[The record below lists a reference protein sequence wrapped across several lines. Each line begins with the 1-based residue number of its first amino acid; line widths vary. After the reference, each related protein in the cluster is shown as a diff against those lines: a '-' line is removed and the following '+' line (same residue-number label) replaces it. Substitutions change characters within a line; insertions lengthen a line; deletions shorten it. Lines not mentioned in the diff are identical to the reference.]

1 VDLPVPRRGTAKVH
15 ARFNAQAEG
24 LGRRQLLLGPI
35 DLGGR
40 AVGATVSTGGT
51 DAQRSVQTCRPA
63 GSWAT
68 LPNALTPLSH
78 RQSGK
83 ILSSKRRCPASEAA
97 LTSLGF
103 NRSELP

>member
-1 VDLPVPRRGTAKVH
+1 MLVSMRRPKASAAASCYW
-15 ARFNAQAEG
+15 AR
-24 LGRRQLLLGPI
+24 PI